1 MLMPRKVRH
10 RKQHRGRTTG
20 MTKGGSQVVF
30 GEYGIQ
36 ALEPGWIT
44 ARQIEAA
51 RIAMT
56 RHIRRGGK
64 VWINVFPDKPVTE
77 KPAETRM
84 GSGKG
89 NPERWVAVVKPGR
102 VLFELAGVNEELA
115 RGAMER
121 AIQKLPIR
129 ARFVTRAFLEEV

>member
-1 MLMPRKVRH
+1 MDGVA
-10 RKQHRGRTTG
+10 
-20 MTKGGSQVVF
+20 KGGTSISF
-30 GEYGIQ
+30 GDFGIQ

-56 RHIRRGGK
+56 RHIKRGGK
-64 VWINVFPDKPVTE
+64 VWITIYPDKPVTQ

-89 NPERWVAVVKPGR
+89 NPEHWVAVVKPGR
-102 VLFELAGVNEELA
+102 VMFELAGVSEDLA
-115 RGAMER
+115 REAMGR

-129 ARFVTRAFLEEV
+129 AKVVVRSEEVV

>member
-1 MLMPRKVRH
+1 MLMPRKVAH
-10 RKQHRGRTTG
+10 RKHHRGRRTG
-20 MTKGGSQVVF
+20 MTKGGSMITF

-56 RHIRRGGK
+56 RKTRRGGK
-64 VWINVFPDKPVTE
+64 VWITVFPDKPVTE

-102 VLFELAGVNEELA
+102 ILFELAGVPENLA
-115 RGAMER
+115 KAAMER

-129 ARFVTRAFLEEV
+129 AKFVVRTEEVEV

>member
-1 MLMPRKVRH
+1 MLMPRKVAH
-10 RKQHRGRTTG
+10 RKHHRGRRTG
-20 MTKGGSQVVF
+20 AAKGATAITF

-56 RHIRRGGK
+56 RHVKRGGK
-64 VWINVFPDKPVTE
+64 VWINIFPDKPVTQ

-102 VLFELAGVNEELA
+102 IMFELAGVNEELA

-121 AIQKLPIR
+121 AIQKLPIK
-129 ARFVTRAFLEEV
+129 AKFVTRHDQEHV

>member
-1 MLMPRKVRH
+1 MPKKVRH
-10 RKQHRGRTTG
+10 RKQHRGRL
-20 MTKGGSQVVF
+20 KGNSKGQTEVTF
-30 GEYGIQ
+30 GEFGIQ

-56 RHIRRGGK
+56 RHIKRGGK
-64 VWINVFPDKPVTE
+64 VGINVFPDKPVTE

-89 NPERWVAVVKPGR
+89 NPEHWVAVVKPGR
-102 VLFELAGVNEELA
+102 ILFELSYHDVVVA
-115 RGAMER
+115 REALDR
-121 AIQKLPIR
+121 AIQKLPIK
-129 ARFVTRAFLEEV
+129 ARFVEREEGF

>member
-1 MLMPRKVRH
+1 MLMPKKVKH
-10 RKQHRGRTTG
+10 RKTQRGRLKG
-20 MTKGGSQVVF
+20 QAKGGTAVTF

-56 RHIRRGGK
+56 RHIKRGGK
-64 VWINVFPDKPVTE
+64 VWITVFPDKPVTQ

-89 NPERWVAVVKPGR
+89 NPERWVAPVGPGGI
-102 VLFELAGVNEELA
+102 LFALSYGDPQVA
-115 RGAMER
+115 RAAIDR
-121 AIQKLPIR
+121 AIQKLPIK
-129 ARFVTRAFLEEV
+129 ARFVAREEAL

>member
-10 RKQHRGRTTG
+10 RKVQRGRMTG
-20 MTKGGSQVVF
+20 VAKGGTRVTF
-30 GEYGIQ
+30 GDYGLQ
-36 ALEPGWIT
+36 ALEPAWIT

-56 RHIRRGGK
+56 RYIKRGGK

-121 AIQKLPIR
+121 AIQKLPIK
-129 ARFVTRAFLEEV
+129 ARFVTRAAMEGV

>member
-1 MLMPRKVRH
+1 MLMPRKVKH
-10 RKQHRGRTTG
+10 RKHQRGRMTG
-20 MTKGGSQVVF
+20 VAKGGTEVTF

-56 RHIRRGGK
+56 RHIKRGGK
-64 VWINVFPDKPVTE
+64 VWINVFPDKPITE

-102 VLFELAGVNEELA
+102 IMFELTYADPVIA
-115 RGAMER
+115 REAIER
-121 AIQKLPIR
+121 AIQKLPIK
-129 ARFVTRAFLEEV
+129 AKFVTREEAF